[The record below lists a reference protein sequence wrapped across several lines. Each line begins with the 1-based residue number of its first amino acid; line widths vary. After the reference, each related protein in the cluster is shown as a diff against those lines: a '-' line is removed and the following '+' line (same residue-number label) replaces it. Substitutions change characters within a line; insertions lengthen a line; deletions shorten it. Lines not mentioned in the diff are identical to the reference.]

1 MHRRLIGLAM
11 ATAFAAS
18 GTSGQAETMPARK
31 AGLWEST
38 TITAD
43 QNVTARQCID
53 ANTDQFAQGV
63 FGGGQNCSK
72 NTLTKTS
79 AGYEGASACTIGTV
93 SAVAKSVITGD
104 FDSKI
109 HMVVDTTLTGLPG
122 AKEPVQRQMVIDATY
137 LGPCETGQ
145 SPGDIIL
152 PGGKVVKMPNPAA
165 R

>member
-1 MHRRLIGLAM
+1 MAAAFSAIGTLA
-11 ATAFAAS
+11 
-18 GTSGQAETMPARK
+18 QAETMPARK

-38 TITAD
+38 TVTGD

-53 ANTDQFAQGV
+53 SKTDQFAQGA

-72 NTLTKTS
+72 NTLTKTN
-79 AGYEGASACTIGTV
+79 AGYEGASECKIGTI
-93 SAVAKSVITGD
+93 SAAAKSVITGD

-137 LGPCETGQ
+137 LGPCEAGQ